1 MHNNIEIVYMYNV
14 QVKSIK
20 DVDNVFNLFDFSSNK
35 NSIHFEFGFNFILN
49 ENIEIKNSIQFIPY
63 KHTLRYELFYNYVNI
78 LLNNKSILISLLET
92 ASYCKDT
99 YELYN
104 NFKYNVLTE
113 SKIKNAIH
121 MINKL
126 KSNNESTINYDLV
139 NTLLAHLLGECM
151 NISSIRI
158 YRDLLDQ
165 YYIITP
171 IMSNIYYKELP
182 PILQKLISNDPIIKT
197 RIKKFSINSLN
208 KI

>member
-1 MHNNIEIVYMYNV
+1 MLNNIETVYMYNV

-20 DVDNVFNLFDFSSNK
+20 DIDNVFNRFGFSSNK
-35 NSIHFEFGFNFILN
+35 NSIHFEFGFKFILN

-63 KHTLRYELFYNYVNI
+63 KHNMRYELFYNYANT
-78 LLNNKSILISLLET
+78 LLNNKSILLSLLET
-92 ASYCKDT
+92 ASYSKNT

-104 NFKYNVLTE
+104 NFEYNVLSE

-126 KSNNESTINYDLV
+126 KSNSESTINYDLV

-151 NISSIRI
+151 SISSIRI

>member
-1 MHNNIEIVYMYNV
+1 
-14 QVKSIK
+14 
-20 DVDNVFNLFDFSSNK
+20 
-35 NSIHFEFGFNFILN
+35 
-49 ENIEIKNSIQFIPY
+49 
-63 KHTLRYELFYNYVNI
+63 
-78 LLNNKSILISLLET
+78 
-92 ASYCKDT
+92 
-99 YELYN
+99 
-104 NFKYNVLTE
+104 
-113 SKIKNAIH
+113 